1 MSLGDSATP
10 LGKVRGIG
18 SAHAGGH
25 HWLSERVT
33 SIALLVLGTW
43 LLASLL
49 FLPSLDRRTLIEWL
63 RAPSGAVPMV
73 LFVIIAFRHALE
85 GMKVVVDDYVHDEGN
100 RFAVN
105 LLLLFV
111 AVAGGAT
118 ALWAL
123 FAIIFGSAA

>member
-85 GMKVVVDDYVHDEGN
+85 GMKVVVDDYVHVGN
-100 RFAVN
+100 PANGSV
-105 LLLLFV
+105 
-111 AVAGGAT
+111 GGFSGFQLTVDNGARELRI
-118 ALWAL
+118 AEERIKP
-123 FAIIFGSAA
+123 F

>member
-10 LGKVRGIG
+10 LGKVRGTG